1 MNLRLELAGHGIEL
15 FMIKGKFFANFL
27 IIIGTGC
34 TAFFICFVERQR
46 KMEQN
51 FKNQFNYISKRI
63 FFSKNLCINCRIRQ
77 HNKKNKI
84 NLSFAVQIIKPIIKN
99 DI

>member
-15 FMIKGKFFANFL
+15 FMINGKFFADFL

-51 FKNQFNYISKRI
+51 
-63 FFSKNLCINCRIRQ
+63 L
-77 HNKKNKI
+77 KI
-84 NLSFAVQIIKPIIKN
+84 NLTTFQNVFFFKKSMYKLSYTSA
-99 DI
+99 